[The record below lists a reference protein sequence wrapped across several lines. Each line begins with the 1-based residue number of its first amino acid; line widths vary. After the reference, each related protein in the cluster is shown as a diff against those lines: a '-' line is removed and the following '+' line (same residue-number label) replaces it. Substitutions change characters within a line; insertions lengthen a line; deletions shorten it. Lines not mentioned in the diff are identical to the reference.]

1 MDMTINV
8 RIPALDRLCDL
19 LEKGAQ
25 PLFPASPTPLGY
37 VQNPEPIPTT
47 TAAPEPAPQP
57 EPTPQP
63 EPEPEPAPDPE
74 PQPEPKKPTVTLDAI
89 QRAAADLRDQGKLKA
104 VTSLFPEF
112 FIRKLSD
119 LTPEKLEPFADR
131 LREMGAKL

>member
-1 MDMTINV
+1 MVELSITLK
-8 RIPALDRLCDL
+8 IPALDRLCDL
-19 LEKGAQ
+19 LEKGMQ
-25 PLFPASPTPLGY
+25 PLFPAPLGY
-37 VQNPEPIPTT
+37 VPNPEPIPTT
-47 TAAPEPAPQP
+47 TA
-57 EPTPQP
+57 
-63 EPEPEPAPDPE
+63 APDPE
-74 PQPEPKKPTVTLDAI
+74 PQPEPKKPTVALDAI

>member
-1 MDMTINV
+1 MVELSITLK
-8 RIPALDRLCDL
+8 IPALDRLCDL

-47 TAAPEPAPQP
+47 TAAPEPQQEPEQVP
-57 EPTPQP
+57 EPVPA
-63 EPEPEPAPDPE
+63 PAPDPE

-104 VTSLFPEF
+104 VTGLFPEF